1 VALAERATLIA
12 ELRLDD
18 KMSRGLSKASG
29 SLSTFSKRAGISSKN
44 LQTLGTNLLKIGAV
58 AAVGIGAMVKSG
70 ISSLAE
76 LESSITSVNGAI
88 ETVGLTGET
97 TGAEVAAWA
106 NEIESNIQAA
116 FDDKAITAGAAA
128 LIRYGKVTDKNLKP
142 AMVVM
147 ADLAAKTGDVDSAAT
162 LLARALA
169 DPEKAAAKL
178 VRQGIVLTKT
188 EQAQIKAL
196 MKAGKAGEAQAVIL
210 KSLERTTKGAAA
222 AMNGPYKDAL
232 LTLDDVSE
240 DAKRGLAEGFLPVI
254 TKVAD
259 KLKKGL
265 ADPATMAKIREFG
278 KTLAGGLDSLLS
290 IAERLPWGTIA
301 DSMRLAGA
309 GARTLL
315 DAFTKLPPWVQTA
328 VITGWGLNKLTGG
341 AIGGIVGELGKGL
354 IRGVLGMNAGVVN
367 INAAVVNGG
376 GLPVGAAAAGAA
388 AGTGA
393 AVVTAVIAPAAV
405 AAAALIISD
414 QINKQGDE
422 LVTKAAE
429 FASKAT
435 DSELA
440 ASIKGVTEQLNGMQF
455 NTFDSKNKVI
465 ATLNT
470 LIAEQNRRATGAN
483 NVTGGRGDAST
494 AARVKEQS
502 ERAGVWERA
511 VAAGLKP
518 TAASVE
524 RTLVLNRERNAA
536 IQEKIRQAVVGADT
550 REAQRS
556 ATLRT
561 AVTAAQDRTT
571 AAAHAA
577 AVASALTG
585 GIIRAK
591 DMSPTV
597 NIGVHVTNNVSVR
610 QIGRAVAVNA
620 RWQAGS
626 RNVDRIP

>member
-18 KMSRGLSKASG
+18 KMSRGLKSASAG
-29 SLSTFSKRAGISSKN
+29 LAGFSKRAGISSKN
-44 LQTLGTNLLKIGAV
+44 LQTLGVNLMKIGAI
-58 AAVGIGAMVKSG
+58 AAVGIGAAVKSG

-76 LESSITSVNGAI
+76 LESAVSSVDGAI
-88 ETVGLTGET
+88 ETVGLTGGA
-97 TGAEVAAWA
+97 TGAKVATWA
-106 NEIESNIQAA
+106 NEIEADIQAA

-128 LIRYGKVTDKNLKP
+128 LIRYGKVSDKNLRP

-188 EQAQIKAL
+188 EQAQIKAF
-196 MKAGKAGEAQAVIL
+196 MKAGKAGDAQAVIL
-210 KSLERTTKGAAA
+210 RSLERTTKDAAA

-265 ADPATMAKIREFG
+265 ADPATMNKIREFG

-341 AIGGIVGELGKGL
+341 ALGGIVGELGKGL

-367 INAAVVNGG
+367 INAAVVNGAG
-376 GLPVGAAAAGAA
+376 GIPGAAAAAGGAA

-393 AVVTAVIAPAAV
+393 ALVTAVVAPAAV

-414 QINKQGDE
+414 QINKQGEE
-422 LVTKAAE
+422 LVTKASE
-429 FASKAT
+429 FAFKAT

-440 ASIKGVTEQLNGMQF
+440 ASIEGVRKQLDGMQF

-494 AARVKEQS
+494 AARVKDQS
-502 ERAGVWERA
+502 IRAGIWERA

-524 RTLVLNRERNAA
+524 RTFERN
-536 IQEKIRQAVVGADT
+536 RQAILTLDK
-550 REAQRS
+550 REEQRS
-556 ATLRT
+556 ATLRS

-571 AAAHAA
+571 AAARAA

-591 DMSPTV
+591 NFSPTV
-597 NIGVHVTNNVSVR
+597 QVAVRVTNNVSVR
-610 QIGRAVAVNA
+610 QIASAAAVNS
-620 RWQAGS
+620 RYQSGS
-626 RNVDRIP
+626 RVL